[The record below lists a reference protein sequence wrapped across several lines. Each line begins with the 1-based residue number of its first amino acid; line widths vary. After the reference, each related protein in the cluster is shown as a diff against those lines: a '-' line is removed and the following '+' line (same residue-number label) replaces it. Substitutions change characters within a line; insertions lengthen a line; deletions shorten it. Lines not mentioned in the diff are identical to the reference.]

1 MKNILNYQ
9 SSEYDCGPTTLTN
22 ALRYLFDRESIAPEL
37 LKAISLYTLDSYN
50 EAGESGKSGTS
61 RMAMQFL
68 SSWMN
73 QYGERKKF
81 PIRARFL
88 EESQIYIG
96 PSSEIVECLQ
106 QKGAAVVRVWLE
118 EDAHYVLLTHAEGD
132 EIGLFD
138 PYYADFGEQDEAA
151 CAKQGFRVV
160 RDQPWKLNRMVKAET
175 MNRKTM
181 TNYGMGEK
189 DMREAM
195 LIYNTETRLTP
206 EKSIEYMI

>member
-9 SSEYDCGPTTLTN
+9 SSEYDCGPTTLIN
-22 ALRYLFDRESIAPEL
+22 AVRYLFDRETVTPEL

-50 EAGESGKSGTS
+50 EEGESGKSGTS

-68 SSWMN
+68 ASWMN

-88 EESQIYIG
+88 EEDQVYIG
-96 PSSEIVECLQ
+96 QNSEIVECLQ
-106 QKGAAVVRVWLE
+106 QKGVAVVRVWLE
-118 EDAHYVLLTHAEGD
+118 KDPHYVLLTHAGQD

-138 PYYADFGEQDEAA
+138 PYYVDFGTCKERLWEER
-151 CAKQGFRVV
+151 GFRVIT
-160 RDQPWKLNRMVKAET
+160 DQPWRLNRMVKAAV
-175 MNRKTM
+175 MNAKGVAD
-181 TNYGMGEK
+181 YGMGEK
-189 DMREAM
+189 SMREAM

-206 EKSIEYMI
+206 EKTIEYII